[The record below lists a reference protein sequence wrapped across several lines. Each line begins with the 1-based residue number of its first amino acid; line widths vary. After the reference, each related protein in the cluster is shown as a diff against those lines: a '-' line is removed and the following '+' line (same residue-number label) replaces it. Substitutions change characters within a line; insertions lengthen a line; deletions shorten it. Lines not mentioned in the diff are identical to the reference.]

1 MSRLHALAALALGA
15 ALAAPPPVACAQG
28 SDVARDSVRLVL
40 QPLRGDL
47 QLLRGAAATLLVAP
61 SREGVLLVDSDV
73 EAMGPRIDTLLA
85 TRRLGRV
92 RRVAYTHHH
101 REQVGGG
108 DWFYAEGAELVSSQR
123 TRERLAKRRDA
134 SGRLDLPAALPD
146 RTFSTPFRFRWGANE
161 VELRPLAPA
170 HTDGDVVAWFRPA
183 NVVHVG
189 DLFRA
194 DGYPVVDLEGG
205 GSVAGTIAVLTA
217 LATEMDDRTIVVAS
231 RGPLGDRR
239 AVREYLT
246 MLAAIRARVVVQ
258 VRAGRSENEVATSG
272 LTGDFEPRWG
282 RGTVRAEQF
291 LRQLAREVALLGR

>member
-1 MSRLHALAALALGA
+1 MSRLHAFAALALGA
-15 ALAAPPPVACAQG
+15 ALVTAPAPARAQAP
-28 SDVARDSVRLVL
+28 DAPRDSARLVL
-40 QPLRGDL
+40 QPLRGEL
-47 QLLRGAAATLLVAP
+47 QLLRGPAATLIVAP
-61 SREGVLLVDSDV
+61 SREGVLLIDGET
-73 EAMGPRIDTLLA
+73 EAAGPRIDTLLA
-85 TRRLGRV
+85 TRRVGQV

-108 DWFYAEGAELVSSQR
+108 DWFYGEGAELVSSLR

-134 SGRLDLPAALPD
+134 NGRLDLPVALPD
-146 RTFSTPFRFRWGANE
+146 RTFTTPFRFRWGAND
-161 VELRPLAPA
+161 VELRPVGPA

-189 DLFRA
+189 DLFRG
-194 DGYPVVDLEGG
+194 DGYPQVDLEGG
-205 GSVAGTIAVLTA
+205 GTIAGTIAVLTA

-231 RGPLGDRR
+231 RGPVGDRR
-239 AVREYLT
+239 AVRDYLT
-246 MLAAIRARVVVQ
+246 MLAAIRARVLVQ

-291 LRQLAREVALLGR
+291 LRQLAREITLLGR

>member
-1 MSRLHALAALALGA
+1 MVRATTLVALALA
-15 ALAAPPPVACAQG
+15 TALAVPPAARAQTSAAP
-28 SDVARDSVRLVL
+28 RDSVRLVL
-40 QPLRGDL
+40 QSLRGEL
-47 QLLRGAAATLLVAP
+47 QLLRGASATMLVAP
-61 SREGVLLVDSDV
+61 SREGVLLIDADD
-73 EAMGPRIDTLLA
+73 ATMGPRIDTLLA
-85 TRRLGRV
+85 SRRIGRV

-108 DWFYAEGAELVSSQR
+108 DWFYAQGAELVSSLR
-123 TRERLAKRRDA
+123 TRERLSKRRDDT
-134 SGRLDLPAALPD
+134 GRLDLPAALPD
-146 RTFSTPFRFRWGANE
+146 RTFTTPYRFRWGANE
-161 VELRPLAPA
+161 VELRPVGPA

-194 DGYPVVDLEGG
+194 DGYPMIDVEGG
-205 GSVAGTIAVLTA
+205 GNVAGLIATLTA
-217 LATEMDDRTIVVAS
+217 LAGEMDDRTIVVAS

-239 AVREYLT
+239 VVREYLT
-246 MLAAIRARVVVQ
+246 MLAAVRARVLVQ

-291 LRQLAREVALLGR
+291 LRQLAREVTLLGR